1 MPSED
6 LQKLVSEMQTL
17 TGNHFKLNE
26 DYALKEQ
33 SLLEMENQLRVFAKS
48 DTGLSQKVIQLRKDI
63 QKNREEL
70 KKMQIQKMQ
79 YQEQNEQI
87 ISDLNNCEHLE
98 RRRHDVAIETEKT
111 LYAAKEKIIELEK
124 ELGFVNNNR
133 KDLETAVRGLQE

>member
-1 MPSED
+1 
-6 LQKLVSEMQTL
+6 
-17 TGNHFKLNE
+17 
-26 DYALKEQ
+26 
-33 SLLEMENQLRVFAKS
+33 
-48 DTGLSQKVIQLRKDI
+48 
-63 QKNREEL
+63 
-70 KKMQIQKMQ
+70 MQIQKMQ